1 MKNLRSLRYFNL
13 KFLMF
18 LFFILNLF
26 FNFSVIIHA
35 QSNYYEII
43 LPKKVNGIES
53 VQYYIDGTPKG
64 STDGTNSIKIKE
76 NSKINFS
83 VKFEGS
89 GYNQTKLEDLKLR
102 NSSNNIIKFN
112 IYTKDEN
119 NNIILSEV
127 DKNEFINPE
136 QEYISSEVTINSD
149 NKFYFSNL
157 KQDLY
162 DINIYSDLENITK
175 NLDIKYRVI
184 TENNI
189 NNPGDFNSNCT
200 FNTNNKSFQVT
211 GILPDSTVELLITP
225 DEAYSQSNFKVFN
238 NNQEIQP
245 DKNIYRII
253 NINSNLNININNL
266 EKNKYN
272 VNFADNNLS
281 LISDSNQII
290 HGENFEFTYNSTI
303 PENQVV
309 TANNIII
316 KPDEN
321 NIYKIKNIRE
331 DQEIKLKS
339 KDEAVHMISFEN
351 ISDYYNITD
360 INDNIID
367 KLEVKDGA
375 SASFKLELKDAYSGS
390 LGQDEIL
397 SEVLYNNNNNN
408 HKIIYE
414 SGFYKINNITSSLNI
429 YAEGLQKNKYILKL
443 GGDLENITSYNITI
457 NNTNIL
463 SNNNTIEIEHGDN
476 IEIDFEVQNGY
487 ETSHTYISTYPKI
500 ETITGSGN
508 NFVINNI
515 TSNLFVN
522 INKIYKISTEN
533 EDIKIYTTPKLQK
546 THNNKIKYN
555 LSSDIN
561 LNNNIIDQ
569 IAGSIDFSR
578 LNIFSGISELE
589 NTIQNTENL
598 DLLKENYNQEQIIKD
613 LDKKSEDYKEKAI
626 T

>member
-1 MKNLRSLRYFNL
+1 M
-13 KFLMF
+13 
-18 LFFILNLF
+18 
-26 FNFSVIIHA
+26 
-35 QSNYYEII
+35 
-43 LPKKVNGIES
+43 
-53 VQYYIDGTPKG
+53 
-64 STDGTNSIKIKE
+64 
-76 NSKINFS
+76 
-83 VKFEGS
+83 
-89 GYNQTKLEDLKLR
+89 
-102 NSSNNIIKFN
+102 
-112 IYTKDEN
+112 
-119 NNIILSEV
+119 
-127 DKNEFINPE
+127 
-136 QEYISSEVTINSD
+136 
-149 NKFYFSNL
+149 
-157 KQDLY
+157 
-162 DINIYSDLENITK
+162 
-175 NLDIKYRVI
+175 
-184 TENNI
+184 
-189 NNPGDFNSNCT
+189 
-200 FNTNNKSFQVT
+200 
-211 GILPDSTVELLITP
+211 PDSTVELLITP
-225 DEAYSQSNFKVFN
+225 DEAYSQSNFKVYN

-331 DQEIKLKS
+331 GQEIKLKS

-429 YAEGLQKNKYILKL
+429 YAEGLQKNKYI
-443 GGDLENITSYNITI
+443 
-457 NNTNIL
+457 
-463 SNNNTIEIEHGDN
+463 
-476 IEIDFEVQNGY
+476 
-487 ETSHTYISTYPKI
+487 
-500 ETITGSGN
+500 
-508 NFVINNI
+508 
-515 TSNLFVN
+515 
-522 INKIYKISTEN
+522 
-533 EDIKIYTTPKLQK
+533 
-546 THNNKIKYN
+546 
-555 LSSDIN
+555 
-561 LNNNIIDQ
+561 
-569 IAGSIDFSR
+569 
-578 LNIFSGISELE
+578 
-589 NTIQNTENL
+589 
-598 DLLKENYNQEQIIKD
+598 
-613 LDKKSEDYKEKAI
+613 
-626 T
+626 